1 VNYQIKKHNKPNHD
15 YFLIQHKLEDE
26 ELRIINEKRM
36 KKLQQELKDKEHLKN
51 IKEPLN
57 LDDTT
62 FFQAINKFPLILVDF
77 WAPWCGP
84 CRMMAPI
91 IDQTGKDYQGKLLVG
106 KLNVDENP
114 LVARQLAISSI
125 STLIL
130 FKRGK
135 TVSNIVGS
143 VSKNRIDEMVKM
155 HLE

>member
-1 VNYQIKKHNKPNHD
+1 
-15 YFLIQHKLEDE
+15 
-26 ELRIINEKRM
+26 M
-36 KKLQQELKDKEHLKN
+36 KKLQQVIKDKELLKN

-62 FFQAINKFPLILVDF
+62 FFQTINKFPLILVDF

-91 IDQTGKDYQGKLLVG
+91 IDQSGKDYQGKLPVG

-125 STLIL
+125 PTLIL
-130 FKRGK
+130 FKKGK
-135 TVSNIVGS
+135 VVNKIIGS